1 MKRFGIAAK
10 IWMSIGIF
18 IVGFLASI
26 VLGQIQGYQ
35 TEGRLRET
43 AESLFPAAQRSQE
56 AESAF
61 ARAIKSYRD
70 AVMLEDAAAME
81 AGGAAMDDVVKS
93 LRAVSSL
100 EGLSDTHGGQAGK
113 LAAEVERLRTDSTAI
128 YGQFLKAAGNI
139 SEQMMQQSKEVAAR
153 NEAVTKSLASLRE
166 ALSRQLR
173 EDLNAEASNS
183 SRQRMIGL
191 VVFLVTIAVALVVVN
206 LTIRRSITGP
216 VFHVVKGVLSAA
228 DEAAMASSQM
238 AKSGQVVAEG
248 ANEQASYLTETSA
261 SLDEIAQHTR
271 ENAGRAASADEL
283 MRNARTVVERA
294 SRAMEELRASMAEIS
309 TASHQVA
316 GVLKTIDEIAFHTN
330 ILALNAAVEAARAGE
345 SGAGFSVVADE
356 VRALAARSAEAARNS
371 GTLIEE
377 TLGKVD
383 AGVKLVA
390 SAHGSFQE
398 ISKAVDNGSALVSEI
413 ARNNEKQSQSIGEVN
428 GMMTR
433 MEGITQGNAANAEES
448 ASAASAMTE
457 QVGKT
462 RQYINELA
470 ELIGSSTT

>member
-18 IVGFLASI
+18 IVGFLVSI

-35 TEGRLRET
+35 TEGRLRAT
-43 AESLFPAAQRSQE
+43 AEWLFPAAQKSQE
-56 AESAF
+56 AEAGF

-70 AVMLEDAAAME
+70 AVMLEDESAME
-81 AGGAAMDDVVKS
+81 AGGVALAEVVKALREVAS
-93 LRAVSSL
+93 LGS
-100 EGLSDTHGGQAGK
+100 GGDGGGTEAAR
-113 LAAEVERLRTDSTAI
+113 LAAEVERLRVDSTSI

-139 SEQMMQQSKEVAAR
+139 TEQMMQQSKDLAAR
-153 NEAVTKSLASLRE
+153 NEAVTKSLAGLRGG
-166 ALSRQLR
+166 LSKQLR
-173 EDLNAEASNS
+173 EDLNAEAANS

-191 VVFLVTIAVALVVVN
+191 AVFLLTIAVALVVVT

-216 VFHVVKGVLSAA
+216 VFNVVKGVLDAA
-228 DEAAMASSQM
+228 DEAASASSQM
-238 AKSGQVVAEG
+238 AKSGQVVAHG

-261 SLDEIAQHTR
+261 SLEEIAQHTR

-283 MRNARTVVERA
+283 MRNTRSVVERA
-294 SRAMEELRASMAEIS
+294 ARAMEELRASMGEIS

-316 GVLKTIDEIAFHTN
+316 GVLRTIDEIAFHTN

-371 GTLIEE
+371 ATLIEE
-377 TLGKVD
+377 TLGKVEG
-383 AGVKLVA
+383 GVKLVA

-398 ISKAVDNGSALVSEI
+398 ISKAVESGSSLVSEI
-413 ARNNEKQSQSIGEVN
+413 AVNNEKQSEGIGQVN
-428 GMMTR
+428 GMMSR

-457 QVGKT
+457 QVERT

-470 ELIGSSTT
+470 ELIGTRSA